1 MQAKRYNFTRTKLIY
16 RSPSR
21 IWSRFI
27 AGKFIEQFFSKKKKK
42 KKKQTHLIGFS
53 TINFNV
59 LEL

>member
-27 AGKFIEQFFSKKKKK
+27 AGKFIEQFFSKKKQNKK
-42 KKKQTHLIGFS
+42 TNSPTWFFYYKF
-53 TINFNV
+53 
-59 LEL
+59 

>member
-27 AGKFIEQFFSKKKKK
+27 AGKFIEQFFSKKTKKK
-42 KKKQTHLIGFS
+42 TYSPTWFFYYKF
-53 TINFNV
+53 
-59 LEL
+59 

>member
-27 AGKFIEQFFSKKKKK
+27 AGKFIEQFFSKKNKTKKP
-42 KKKQTHLIGFS
+42 TLLLGFS